1 MNIISLLWY
10 NYLYGEIMNQI
21 LTIFLT
27 IIVLLGT
34 LSVFYVV
41 LYNNIQAHKIKIN
54 EAECVIDDLLRKKY
68 DCLINIKQIVLD
80 NTDVDKKSFDD
91 LDKLKKENLS
101 SFDFERKLTVINKLI
116 EQIYSDYSKLGENE
130 KFNTSYEEIFKLN
143 ERLEAT
149 KSFYNRYTS
158 LLNKLI
164 KKFPSNILAK
174 IHHINPQTY
183 FDGKDLY
190 DDNLED
196 FKI

>member
-1 MNIISLLWY
+1 MWY
-10 NYLYGEIMNQI
+10 NLLYGEIMNQL

-27 IIVLLGT
+27 IIILLGAIV
-34 LSVFYVV
+34 VFYVL

-54 EAECVIDDLLRKKY
+54 EAESVIDELLRKKY
-68 DCLINIKQIVLD
+68 DELLSIKKIILD

-91 LDKLKKENLS
+91 LDGLKKEKLS
-101 SFDFERKLTVINKLI
+101 SFDFERRLTVINKLI
-116 EQIYSDYSKLGENE
+116 EQIYSDYNKLGDNE
-130 KFNTSYEEIFKLN
+130 DFSCAYEDIFKLN

-149 KSFYNRYTS
+149 KSYYNRYTS
-158 LLNKLI
+158 LLNKTI
-164 KKFPSNILAK
+164 KKFPSNIIAK

>member
-1 MNIISLLWY
+1 
-10 NYLYGEIMNQI
+10 MNQL

-27 IIVLLGT
+27 IIILLGAIV
-34 LSVFYVV
+34 VFYVL

-54 EAECVIDDLLRKKY
+54 EAESVIDELLRKKY
-68 DCLINIKQIVLD
+68 DELLSVKKIILD

-91 LDKLKKENLS
+91 LDGLKKEKLS
-101 SFDFERKLTVINKLI
+101 SFDFERRLTVINKLI
-116 EQIYSDYSKLGENE
+116 EQIYSDYNKLGDNE
-130 KFNTSYEEIFKLN
+130 DFSCAYEDVFKLN

-149 KSFYNRYTS
+149 KSYYNRYTS
-158 LLNKLI
+158 LLNKTI
-164 KKFPSNILAK
+164 KKFPSNIIAK

-190 DDNLED
+190 DDDLED

>member
-1 MNIISLLWY
+1 MWY
-10 NYLYGEIMNQI
+10 NLLYGEIMNQL

-27 IIVLLGT
+27 IIILLGAIV
-34 LSVFYVV
+34 VFYVL

-54 EAECVIDDLLRKKY
+54 EAESVIDELLRKKY
-68 DCLINIKQIVLD
+68 DELLSIKKIILD

-91 LDKLKKENLS
+91 LDGLKKEKLS
-101 SFDFERKLTVINKLI
+101 SFDFERRLTVINKLI
-116 EQIYSDYSKLGENE
+116 EQIYSDYNKLGDNE
-130 KFNTSYEEIFKLN
+130 DFSCAYEDIFKLN

-149 KSFYNRYTS
+149 KSYYNRYTS
-158 LLNKLI
+158 LLNKTI
-164 KKFPSNILAK
+164 KKFPSNIIAK

-190 DDNLED
+190 DDDLED